1 MALLL
6 DTSSH
11 FLPEDRCLT
20 DGRRLYRV
28 LGQLAEGSF
37 YELEDCKT
45 LATMNAQPPELA
57 VQLSSVRIDKPDD
70 VNLILGQAHF
80 IKTVEDLHEALAGT
94 SAHLRF
100 GVGFCES
107 SGPRLIRPRW
117 PRGPNASF
125 F

>member
-45 LATMNAQPPELA
+45 LDI
-57 VQLSSVRIDKPDD
+57 V
-70 VNLILGQAHF
+70 LITA
-80 IKTVEDLHEALAGT
+80 KDLVGLRLRHVVAG
-94 SAHLRF
+94 
-100 GVGFCES
+100 
-107 SGPRLIRPRW
+107 RP
-117 PRGPNASF
+117 
-125 F
+125 